1 MNCRE
6 FNEKHV
12 AFVDD
17 TLSGVELVEMQTH
30 TAECERCARLNA
42 NVRRALVVA
51 WNLPRIQ
58 PSPDFGERL
67 QARLRAS
74 LLESSAPRR
83 MKRRVGVAV
92 SLATAA
98 MLGYIA
104 VTLYKVDS
112 ARDLVL
118 APVIATVPESDMT
131 LITAPPP
138 AIVTSAPAGL
148 SMWPAAL
155 LADQAQ
161 VHFVRAS
168 LEVPAA
174 AR

>member
-6 FNEKHV
+6 FNENHV

-17 TLSGVELVEMQTH
+17 TLSGVELIEMQRH
-30 TAECERCARLNA
+30 IAECERCARLNS

-51 WNLPRIQ
+51 WNLPRIE
-58 PSPDFGERL
+58 PSADFAERL

-74 LLESSAPRR
+74 ILESGAPKQIR
-83 MKRRVGVAV
+83 RRVGVAV

-104 VTLYKVDS
+104 LTLYKVDS
-112 ARDLVL
+112 TRDLVL
-118 APVIATVPESDMT
+118 APVVATVPESEMT

-155 LADQAQ
+155 LAEQAQ

-168 LEVPAA
+168 LEVPTAS
-174 AR
+174 R